1 MYHLLIKVHFLSESK
16 KEVLY
21 VLTDFSVGKGATAAD
36 GHVLALFTLLAKNQ
50 SSRQTIGISTWLC
63 FLNDFV
69 NDIHLVQLIYD
80 VSSPDSSYL
89 SAKLLL
95 TRTNDQS
102 NC

>member
-1 MYHLLIKVHFLSESK
+1 MYHLLIKVQFLSESK
-16 KEVLY
+16 KEVHTLRINGFHCWKRKDCY
-21 VLTDFSVGKGATAAD
+21 

-80 VSSPDSSYL
+80 VSSP
-89 SAKLLL
+89 ATLLQ
-95 TRTNDQS
+95 NYF
-102 NC
+102 